1 MFDRVLKVSE
11 ADLNSVETV
20 KTMRPLF
27 DNYKLD
33 SAQAE
38 VMSRQVEVEQD
49 RFLDAVTKTTVMR
62 MLMDFFK
69 KKSKL
74 NSELTFGIS

>member
-1 MFDRVLKVSE
+1 MLKVRE

-38 VMSRQVEVEQD
+38 VVSRQFEVEQD

-69 KKSKL
+69 KKSK
-74 NSELTFGIS
+74 